1 MDKHLPVSVWPEWK
15 IVEKIGEGSFGKV
28 YKACRTEQG
37 TTFYSAIK
45 VITIPSNQG
54 ELSSVRSESPN
65 EQSVKEYFQGLVDE
79 CIQEV
84 STMEYFRGN
93 SYVVSVEDYKVV
105 EYLDDIGWDI
115 FIRMEYLTSFMEY
128 CAENPLKEEDVI
140 FVKHWSIVSA
150 RISYIAISN
159 RRIFLYR
166 DLANSN
172 WEILELPVNWTG
184 R

>member
-65 EQSVKEYFQGLVDE
+65 EQSPMLFL
-79 CIQEV
+79 
-84 STMEYFRGN
+84 
-93 SYVVSVEDYKVV
+93 
-105 EYLDDIGWDI
+105 
-115 FIRMEYLTSFMEY
+115 
-128 CAENPLKEEDVI
+128 LKIIKLWNIWMISDGISLSEWNI
-140 FVKHWSIVSA
+140 LQALWSIV
-150 RISYIAISN
+150 RRN
-159 RRIFLYR
+159 R
-166 DLANSN
+166 
-172 WEILELPVNWTG
+172 
-184 R
+184 

>member
-93 SYVVSVEDYKVV
+93 SYVVSVEDYKLYGVLCGETV
-105 EYLDDIGWDI
+105 KRRGCDSPRNRSLQSAGVLSVPEYH
-115 FIRMEYLTSFMEY
+115 TS
-128 CAENPLKEEDVI
+128 
-140 FVKHWSIVSA
+140 
-150 RISYIAISN
+150 
-159 RRIFLYR
+159 
-166 DLANSN
+166 
-172 WEILELPVNWTG
+172 
-184 R
+184 

>member
-1 MDKHLPVSVWPEWK
+1 MDKQLPVSVWPEWK
-15 IVEKIGEGSFGKV
+15 ITEKIGEGSFGKV
-28 YKACRTEQG
+28 YKACRSEQG

-45 VITIPSNQG
+45 VITIPSNPG

-93 SYVVSVEDYKVV
+93 SHVVSVEDYKVV

-115 FIRMEYLTSFMEY
+115 YIRMEYLTSFMEY
-128 CAENPLKEEDVI
+128 CAGRALSEDDVLRLGI
-140 FVKHWSIVSA
+140 DLCKALEYCQCQNIIH
-150 RISYIAISN
+150 
-159 RRIFLYR
+159 R
-166 DLANSN
+166 DIN
-172 WEILELPVNWTG
+172 
-184 R
+184 